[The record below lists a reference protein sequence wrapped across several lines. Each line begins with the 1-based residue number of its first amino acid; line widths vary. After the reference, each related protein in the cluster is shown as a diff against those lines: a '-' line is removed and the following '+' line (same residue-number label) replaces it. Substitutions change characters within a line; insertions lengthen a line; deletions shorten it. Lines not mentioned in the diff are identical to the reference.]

1 MKHAMF
7 CLVAAFVGCTKATP
21 PARPARVALGAVD
34 AATDAG
40 VSPLPEGLRPSP
52 ILVDEEGG
60 AQRVLVGPLRVEA
73 RGEAVTSAGEATTRP
88 IVVAVRAA
96 RGWLFA
102 TDRGEVYRSDTFT
115 GRLSPVRAFGCARP
129 LPPRPPLAGTGLFD
143 RVPRISLRATRRSDV
158 RGSDMGAEI
167 DDAERESYR
176 REAPAPREEMVGM
189 GPPAAFVSHG
199 RAAFVAPDGR
209 TLLWSDGDAL
219 HALDVPDAV
228 ALAWTSATRGAVIVG
243 YRALKTTRD
252 GGRTW
257 RDVTL
262 GAALPL
268 GLAGRADGLYVDTS
282 EGARRIGDDD
292 ALTPAATTRAPRG
305 PLIASFEALY
315 ERSYARATEP
325 THACEPE
332 RAAEPENRWTPPR
345 FVAALP
351 QRRVGGLTQ
360 PAAPRG
366 AASPLGTV
374 RSRAFAHAST
384 VPAVVSVTRPD
395 DPVAGHP
402 VALAWRGEDER
413 GPFTVRVATTAP
425 AAVSVHARWNVVAA
439 TRVGLLFLVEERRP
453 GEDFARTAAERSLYW
468 FGATG
473 AQRVG
478 VEMRAGEQL
487 SALALDDGG
496 AMVFARS
503 AGSWRDFAQEPSLVR
518 AIALGPDG
526 AVRAQRAVVGAGVLR
541 EVLGLG
547 EVAGRWG
554 LVAAE
559 RAAPSAAQRHP
570 RRQRRALRRHPWPAV
585 GWARVRRCAHR
596 HLRAR
601 RARNRVFATRVG
613 CATPRRRGERRRFHL
628 RRPVGCVSAHGA
640 RRQARGRLR
649 RRAHRGHLSDAAQRR
664 PRLLRR
670 PLKRAS
676 T

>member
-1 MKHAMF
+1 
-7 CLVAAFVGCTKATP
+7 
-21 PARPARVALGAVD
+21 
-34 AATDAG
+34 
-40 VSPLPEGLRPSP
+40 
-52 ILVDEEGG
+52 
-60 AQRVLVGPLRVEA
+60 
-73 RGEAVTSAGEATTRP
+73 
-88 IVVAVRAA
+88 
-96 RGWLFA
+96 
-102 TDRGEVYRSDTFT
+102 
-115 GRLSPVRAFGCARP
+115 
-129 LPPRPPLAGTGLFD
+129 LAGTGLFD

-559 RAAPSAAQRHP
+559 RATPEALTLFALDGATEPFGAWSVEGAPTACGEREAASARLHLLRNGTLGDNDAPFDVTLGPQWDGPEYAAARIVTFE
-570 RRQRRALRRHPWPAV
+570 RGARGTACLRRVW
-585 GWARVRRCAHR
+585 GVRR
-596 HLRAR
+596 LEDEESDDGST
-601 RARNRVFATRVG
+601 FDD
-613 CATPRRRGERRRFHL
+613 L
-628 RRPVGCVSAHGA
+628 WGA
-640 RRQARGRLR
+640 FRLTARGGRLV
-649 RRAHRGHLSDAAQRR
+649 AVSDDGRTVATFPMTLGEGVGFQQDY
-664 PRLLRR
+664 
-670 PLKRAS
+670 
-676 T
+676 